1 MPFPV
6 PFLPMVLI
14 AAFAGGISMW
24 VINSFSSAKIRETQ
38 THFAIRQITEQL
50 DQIDDTDFPRTATDM
65 IDRLRS
71 LNEAKELS
79 HLLARVGSHLLQS
92 ATFVRDHDST
102 ENFEAYRTVIGKLMG
117 DLYLDAMA
125 PLYNRF
131 PELLPD
137 YLDGPYQSPDSTY
150 LPKFYGSETGGGTN
164 EDKTNQSEDPEQGVG

>member
-24 VINSFSSAKIRETQ
+24 VINSFSSGKIRETH

-71 LNEAKELS
+71 LRIDWNSCEIQGE
-79 HLLARVGSHLLQS
+79 Q
-92 ATFVRDHDST
+92 
-102 ENFEAYRTVIGKLMG
+102 I
-117 DLYLDAMA
+117 
-125 PLYNRF
+125 
-131 PELLPD
+131 
-137 YLDGPYQSPDSTY
+137 LDGWGIPITTTLDSKT
-150 LPKFYGSETGGGTN
+150 GSWAFHSFGRDGKSGTADDIDAATIKN
-164 EDKTNQSEDPEQGVG
+164 RRGEQAVDGNPH